1 MNANVEG
8 HKHLREGFT
17 TGSAAA
23 AAAKAAT
30 IFALMAETGAAVPTS
45 VDVPPP
51 SSAPASQPRLV
62 IPIADVFDEG
72 MSVRA
77 VVIKDGGDDPDAT
90 HGARIE
96 AVVTVD
102 PAFSGVG
109 PHVLIDGG
117 PGVGRVTLPG
127 LPVPVGKAAINPGP
141 EGQIRAA
148 VLEALPEYFKGIV
161 LVLIEVPEGERIA
174 QHTLNPR
181 LGIVGGI
188 SILGTGGIVRPYS
201 HAAWAAA
208 VSQSLDVARAQ
219 GHKLCV
225 CTTGRRTERFFMA
238 RNPAVPEV
246 CCVQAAD
253 HFAHALAEAAAKGF
267 TTVVW
272 SVFFGKLVKQAQ
284 GFASTHARAA
294 ELNFSLLAEW
304 AGQAGATGPAVKA
317 VALANTAMEAYA
329 LLGKEGAGVRERLI
343 TDLVARAKK
352 AAQGFGPGL
361 CVLYHVYDLADESG
375 QVRLYADELPG
386 PYAGG

>member
-304 AGQAGATGPAVKA
+304 AGQAGATGSAVKA
-317 VALANTAMEAYA
+317 VALANTAMEA
-329 LLGKEGAGVRERLI
+329 
-343 TDLVARAKK
+343 
-352 AAQGFGPGL
+352 
-361 CVLYHVYDLADESG
+361 
-375 QVRLYADELPG
+375 
-386 PYAGG
+386 

>member
-304 AGQAGATGPAVKA
+304 AGQAGATGPAAKA

-343 TDLVARAKK
+343 TNLVARAKK